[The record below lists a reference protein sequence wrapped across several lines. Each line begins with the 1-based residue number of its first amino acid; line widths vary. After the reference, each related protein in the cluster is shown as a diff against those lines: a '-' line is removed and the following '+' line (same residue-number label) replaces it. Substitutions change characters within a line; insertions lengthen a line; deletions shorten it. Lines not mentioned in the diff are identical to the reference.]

1 MQDLLPR
8 ENLPAGYLVCR
19 YGEPG
24 ESAYIIET
32 GCVEVLTPEGVSIAS
47 LGAGEIFGEVALLD
61 RQPRTASVRTLAE
74 TTLLRIDR
82 VHVQQLLKRTDP
94 VIRHLMTVL
103 LERFRAR
110 SQSPLSPAR
119 RVEADDER
127 IAKQTLM
134 LTQDLAHAVAS
145 DQLELAY
152 QPLVDLPWRRLLG
165 FEALVRWRHP
175 LLGTIVPTHLI
186 ALAEKTGLI
195 HSLSEWVLRRAIADW
210 PEMRRWCCRDADCV
224 PFISVNLSA
233 PDLSDPG
240 IVGVVGNLLQQS
252 DMRSGE
258 LHLEL
263 TESTLIEDREKVG
276 NILGQL
282 AGLGV
287 RVALDDFGT
296 GYAGLDCLKSLP
308 LSCLKIDQIF
318 VRETL
323 GSQRS
328 REIVSTALNLARS
341 LGMTTIG
348 EGIEEESVAAELQ
361 RLGCDIGQGYHFARP
376 LALPEVAAWVAEA
389 ARLGRLR
396 GGVEPASTEAQIT
409 AP

>member
-24 ESAYIIET
+24 DSAYIIEA
-32 GCVEVLTPEGVSIAS
+32 GGVEVVTPEGISIAQ

-82 VHVQQLLKRTDP
+82 VHVQELLKRTDP
-94 VIRHLMTVL
+94 VIRHLLTVL

-110 SQSPLSPAR
+110 SQFQLPADR
-119 RVEADDER
+119 RAAVEDGR
-127 IAKQTLM
+127 IATQTLM
-134 LTQDLAHAVAS
+134 LTQDLAHAVAN

-152 QPLVDLPWRRLLG
+152 QPLVDLPRRRLLG
-165 FEALVRWRHP
+165 FEALIRWRHP
-175 LLGTIVPTHLI
+175 LLGPIVPTSLI

-195 HSLSEWVLRRAIADW
+195 HSLSEWVLRRAVGDW
-210 PEMRRWCCRDADCV
+210 PEMRRWCCQDADCI

-233 PDLSDPG
+233 PDLSDPS
-240 IVGVVGNLLQQS
+240 IIGVVANLLQRS
-252 DMRSGE
+252 GLRSGE

-263 TESTLIEDREKVG
+263 TESTLIEDRDQVSS
-276 NILGQL
+276 ILTQL
-282 AGLGV
+282 ASLGV
-287 RVALDDFGT
+287 KVALDDFGT

-308 LSCLKIDQIF
+308 VSCLKIDQVF
-318 VRETL
+318 VREMLT
-323 GSQRS
+323 SQRS
-328 REIVSTALNLARS
+328 HEIVSTAIALARS

-348 EGIEEESVAAELQ
+348 EGIEEESVASTLEQ
-361 RLGCDIGQGYHFARP
+361 LGCDIGQGYHFARP
-376 LALPEVAAWVAEA
+376 LALSSVAAWVTEA
-389 ARLGRLR
+389 RRLGHLQ
-396 GGVEPASTEAQIT
+396 GTVLCD
-409 AP
+409 